1 MKYVK
6 IISKEIFRKK
16 TIFYNFIFVFLLT
29 ITVFIISTYKNS
41 VLSYKKN
48 IINMNPEFNSLTIY
62 PNESENFEMVKE
74 KIKNIPNIKLITKNY
89 AYDAWGSINLENNKS
104 EDNTVRLLVAN
115 NDTIPK
121 IIKGKKFSNNEE
133 GFLICPRYMFFSTDD
148 NILNNTN
155 KNDYND
161 MKKYLNKN
169 ITFKYH
175 SNKGTI
181 KFEKEFKIIGIF
193 DNPSY
198 KESLF
203 TCYTTIGALNEIN
216 ENAYKDDIDVDGT
229 PSIDNQTSI
238 FIRINDLTKIDNVKK
253 ELTKIGYKADDNAI
267 IIPEY
272 FENINSWCTNIEL
285 ISFIILFVLLVIL
298 FIKYSYE
305 EKEYYKLLEYLGYNN
320 KDRIIISTLS
330 YFLIL
335 LISFILSM
343 AVFSLFFVFANIFI
357 KNHPFIMNGFKII
370 FDFNALFKIAIVVL
384 LTTILCL
391 ISNLIIIKDDNNV

>member
-74 KIKNIPNIKLITKNY
+74 KIKNIPNIKLITKSY

-104 EDNTVRLLVAN
+104 EDNTIRLLVAN

-121 IIKGKKFSNNEE
+121 IIKGENFSNNEE
-133 GFLICPRYMFFSTDD
+133 GSLICPRYMFFSTDD

-203 TCYTTIGALNEIN
+203 TCYTTIG
-216 ENAYKDDIDVDGT
+216 
-229 PSIDNQTSI
+229 P
-238 FIRINDLTKIDNVKK
+238 
-253 ELTKIGYKADDNAI
+253 
-267 IIPEY
+267 
-272 FENINSWCTNIEL
+272 
-285 ISFIILFVLLVIL
+285 
-298 FIKYSYE
+298 
-305 EKEYYKLLEYLGYNN
+305 
-320 KDRIIISTLS
+320 
-330 YFLIL
+330 
-335 LISFILSM
+335 
-343 AVFSLFFVFANIFI
+343 
-357 KNHPFIMNGFKII
+357 
-370 FDFNALFKIAIVVL
+370 
-384 LTTILCL
+384 
-391 ISNLIIIKDDNNV
+391 